1 MFGKRRRMHKKK
13 VGKKLRMEKMLNR
26 LKKKEAENN
35 MILKKE
41 ESFAISNESSECVI
55 DCNLS
60 VGECIES
67 TSSSV
72 RENDEN
78 LDPLEMPFLLETEKK
93 KNEFSPQ
100 KRPIKRTRVDANVS
114 ARRSGRKWPVRNGT
128 SNLVSWLN
136 AAEEIFDSP
145 ERQSKRS
152 FDSPLT
158 VHEDLGPI
166 RQPKK
171 RAKSAHEILHFHPS
185 DFEEPMDISPAS
197 IISTPGALAKNKRS
211 RKVALGSS
219 LTFHER
225 SCFGEDAPVD
235 SQPKKRAKSV
245 SADVWDLHNK
255 CTPST
260 SSNDAGLQAN
270 CMQSAIP
277 QDVIS
282 TQQEE
287 KDKMN
292 KDLPCIK
299 SVEGIV
305 SGCVYKKL
313 PEAATQCNTVQVSAS
328 APLTS
333 VDSIQKEIPMSSSLE
348 IPCSSKL
355 ENSVCVSTMIMPPDE
370 GVACREKGMLSTKE
384 QVECV
389 INRTDDPTLELLTT
403 TEQKLLFPMQD
414 VPSLL
419 SECIKSTLK
428 ESEVLGLRVDKPAVE
443 SNASEIKK
451 TSAPDPFTELL
462 ASEKCSPLM
471 SFNSLSVVPVKDQ
484 NENLSSSMA
493 TGTEN
498 KNMLLRSQNVSLLS
512 STPVG
517 DVPHD
522 NSFKPST
529 NRKLP
534 GDLDFIV
541 VPDQGD
547 VQENEHATSSKS
559 DPSNKVRN

>member
-211 RKVALGSS
+211 RK
-219 LTFHER
+219 
-225 SCFGEDAPVD
+225 
-235 SQPKKRAKSV
+235 
-245 SADVWDLHNK
+245 
-255 CTPST
+255 
-260 SSNDAGLQAN
+260 QAN